1 MNSEKWKVNSESS
14 VQVTGDFFFLPAV
27 ENLLKSQK
35 NLNFFIFF
43 YKILYKKEYEG
54 NYI

>member
-1 MNSEKWKVNSESS
+1 MNSESS
-14 VQVTGDFFFLPAV
+14 VQVTGDFFSLPAV

-35 NLNFFIFF
+35 FLKFFVFF